1 MTFPKPKNW
10 PYVLRLIWDP
20 VDALDL
26 LDDTGK
32 PDHSKVVP
40 VVVLALVI
48 VFKAVG
54 NPFTLLEMIVVL
66 SASYGQSMWRQF
78 LKSRTVTGSWNE
90 KVDRVEVSLK
100 SLVAEHNA
108 DDGA

>member
-40 VVVLALVI
+40 VVVLGIII
-48 VFKAVG
+48 VFKAIAL
-54 NPFTLLEMIVVL
+54 PFSLMEMVVL
-66 SASYGQSMWRQF
+66 VSASYGQSMWRQF
-78 LKSRTVTGSWNE
+78 LKSRTATFSE
-90 KVDRVEVSLK
+90 RVQHTEITLK
-100 SLVAEHNA
+100 NLVEAHKA